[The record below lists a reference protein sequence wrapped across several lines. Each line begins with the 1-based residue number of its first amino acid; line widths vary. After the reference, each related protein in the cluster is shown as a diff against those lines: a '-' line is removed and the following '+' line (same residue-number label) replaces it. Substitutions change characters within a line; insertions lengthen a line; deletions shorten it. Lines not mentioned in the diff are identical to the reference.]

1 MFLFYVFHI
10 INILYLIVCKN
21 IVLPFKKITV
31 ETFKEYK
38 TINDLIS
45 YNIFTNIE
53 LGSESEPQFV
63 GFIIDQNE
71 SSFYLKKRLLSF
83 NFTKSNEIM
92 KLYHKM
98 PNFWFDKRKSIVIML
113 NIALI
118 LFFLII

>member
-1 MFLFYVFHI
+1 M
-10 INILYLIVCKN
+10 
-21 IVLPFKKITV
+21 PFKKITV

-71 SSFYLKKRLLSF
+71 SSFYLKKRLL
-83 NFTKSNEIM
+83 
-92 KLYHKM
+92 
-98 PNFWFDKRKSIVIML
+98 
-113 NIALI
+113 
-118 LFFLII
+118 LF

>member
-45 YNIFTNIE
+45 YNIFTIIE

-71 SSFYLKKRLLSF
+71 SSFYLKKGCYR
-83 NFTKSNEIM
+83 
-92 KLYHKM
+92 
-98 PNFWFDKRKSIVIML
+98 
-113 NIALI
+113 I
-118 LFFLII
+118 LFRKNNIFILFSLSLKKCNRI